1 MTTIKLTDPAL
12 VEKLLRAESVELCD
26 ENGRILGRFMS
37 SARHVAETA
46 ELLLRDDG
54 PAEDER
60 GGLTTAELFRALA
73 VGQELRLPPGARS
86 PISAED
92 RRENRKQL
100 DGRPLKDIL
109 RDLEK
114 LA

>member
-1 MTTIKLTDPAL
+1 MTIKLTDPAL
-12 VEKLLRAESVELCD
+12 VEELLRAESVELCD

-37 SARHVAETA
+37 SARHVTETA

-54 PAEDER
+54 SADGER
-60 GGLTTAELFRALA
+60 RGLSKSELLEALA
-73 VGQELRLPPGARS
+73 VGQALRLPPGTKS
-86 PISAED
+86 PISEEE